1 MGGSLCTARQR
12 GPLEEI
18 CGMSGLD
25 LTGAYLKGVS
35 LCRFVE
41 GDGYYQRN
49 LTDCTEQRWMDAQLP
64 NSTAPILNDEYVVE
78 SNLFGGHD
86 PGGACRDAV
95 CRRILAGGSV
105 ARYGRAGGRIRFFI
119 LWRCAPIGFFSAS
132 SVTPGHRCSSTMC
145 P

>member
-1 MGGSLCTARQR
+1 
-12 GPLEEI
+12 
-18 CGMSGLD
+18 
-25 LTGAYLKGVS
+25 
-35 LCRFVE
+35 
-41 GDGYYQRN
+41 
-49 LTDCTEQRWMDAQLP
+49 MDAQLP

-86 PGGACRDAV
+86 PEAPAVTLYAGASWREVLWPDMAE
-95 CRRILAGGSV
+95 L
-105 ARYGRAGGRIRFFI
+105 GRIRFFI